1 MQCSGRYRL
10 NQLKQIRPIIF
21 DCKVKKSGFK
31 KNQKLM
37 IESVN
42 DVSLSLSLCLHVT
55 AYRNGKKV
63 YRTKVG
69 KRTASSGSFCCF
81 LGFFW
86 IF

>member
-1 MQCSGRYRL
+1 M
-10 NQLKQIRPIIF
+10 
-21 DCKVKKSGFK
+21 DFK

-42 DVSLSLSLCLHVT
+42 DLSLSLCLHVDT

-81 LGFFW
+81 LGFLDFLKHL
-86 IF
+86 IKFNNDMFNSV